1 MRRARNG
8 DIHHDQSQNQ
18 NLTRV
23 VYIYLSIFARTF
35 VRAWP
40 IANRVGGHRWP
51 EVLRQARVIIPASL
65 QNDEPS
71 ILITTRFGLESQHR
85 KAPGF

>member
-1 MRRARNG
+1 MRRAQNG
-8 DIHHDQSQNQ
+8 DTHHVQSQNQ
-18 NLTRV
+18 FLTQA

-51 EVLRQARVIIPASL
+51 EVLRQARLFIRARL

-71 ILITTRFGLESQHR
+71 ISITTRFGLESQHR
-85 KAPGF
+85 KALGF